1 MKILVTGCAGF
12 IGYHVASRLIQDGHI
27 VIGIDNKNN
36 YYDVRL
42 KNHRL
47 DLLLCH
53 KNFKF
58 DQIDISSSRA
68 KEIIYNESFDVVVNL
83 AGQAGVRFSGEN
95 PDAFYSSNVL
105 GFYNILEACRAA
117 NVKHLVYASSSSVY
131 GNSQSSQFREDMD
144 ITSPISFYAA
154 TKVSNEVMAK
164 SYKHMFGMRST
175 GLRFFTAYG
184 PLGRPDMAIFDFTK
198 RIISGETIKLFNEGK
213 NKRDFTYIDDIVNGV
228 IEIIKSQK
236 SSDIYNIG
244 NNTPVETN
252 DLVRSLES
260 AIGKK
265 AITENEPAVVGDV
278 LFTCADTS
286 LLQKDFGVFPSITI
300 NEGLSRFIRWYNEY
314 YGVNLGK

>member
-12 IGYHVASRLIQDGHI
+12 IGYHVSNRLIQDGHI
-27 VIGIDNKNN
+27 VIGIDNKNS
-36 YYDVRL
+36 YYDVSL

-58 DQIDISSSRA
+58 NQVDIVSTTA
-68 KEIIYNESFDVVVNL
+68 KEIICNESFDVVVNL

-144 ITSPISFYAA
+144 ITNPISFYAA

-164 SYKHMFGMRST
+164 SYKSMFGMRST

-198 RIISGETIKLFNEGK
+198 RIIAGDSIKLFNEGK

-228 IEIIKSQK
+228 IEIIKSQA

-252 DLVRSLES
+252 DLVRSLEI

-265 AITENEPAVVGDV
+265 AITENEPAVIGDV